1 MKQLIIVNSAKALN
15 AKADNAGAN
24 VTPENLSNLAEGAIT
39 FFELGADSVLAAA
52 PTKNFAVALGKGANK
67 TAFVF
72 PEIDVNTLKVT
83 KTLPAQGKKFKVVFT
98 APSATVKKE
107 YTLIFVKK
115 GTVPNERSKFT
126 ISVVAKTTTAG
137 DLATAI
143 ANAVNS
149 KANALFNM
157 KATVSTAQVT
167 IECNNLGE
175 NWTVLAADSL
185 DGTTLTITKAEKE
198 IGGKDYILDLAS
210 QCAAGKGFNYTA
222 ENAQELYPGY
232 PEVVE
237 NLVPNAASGSSTAG
251 YAIYNLHFATGRD
264 FGKQMDE
271 RVWQT
276 LHIAVPVNNASIS
289 TIDTILGQPVL
300 VNEAD

>member
-24 VTPENLSNLAEGAIT
+24 VTPFDLSNLAEGAIT
-39 FFELGADSVLAAA
+39 FFELDASSVLAAA
-52 PTKNFAVALGKGANK
+52 PTKNFAVALGKGADK
-67 TAFVF
+67 PAFVF

-126 ISVVAKTTTAG
+126 ISVVAKTATAA

-143 ANAVNS
+143 VNAVNS
-149 KANALFNM
+149 KANTLFNM

-175 NWTVLAADSL
+175 NWTVIAADAL
-185 DGTTLTITKAEKE
+185 DGTSLTITKAEKE

-222 ENAQELYPGY
+222 ENAHELYPGY

-237 NLVPNAASGSSTAG
+237 NLVPNAASGSSTTG